1 MRKIHTILLC
11 GTMLLSYLLGV
22 SGGHVALWE
31 GDDPTPVH
39 IFPYALS
46 EFPVHVQKALTEG
59 ISIDDPKEL
68 VEILKDYL
76 S

>member
-39 IFPYALS
+39 IFPYSLS
-46 EFPVHVQKALTEG
+46 EFPVYAQKALKEG
-59 ISIDDPKEL
+59 IPIDDPKEL
-68 VEILKDYL
+68 VKILKDYL